1 MNPQTVF
8 CPNVE
13 CVAKG
18 QVGKGNISVHSQQ
31 EERYRCA
38 ACQQTFAA
46 TKGTIFYRLQTEP
59 ERVMQVLTLLVYGC
73 PLSAIVAAFGFDE
86 RTVKDWWG
94 KAGEHCQQVHQHQVE
109 SRQFDLGQVQA
120 DEIKAKLQGGV
131 LWIAMAIMVSTRLWL
146 GGELSPHRD
155 KALIEALAGRVR
167 KMALCRPLLVAVD
180 GLPSYVGAFYRAF
193 RTKLPRAGK
202 LGRCKLRPWPE
213 LNLVQVV
220 KQGHPAQR
228 SIQRRIVLGCAQQVT
243 ALIQLSQGRGS
254 INTAFIE
261 RLNATC
267 RQRLAHLTRRTRALA
282 GQPQTLHAGLYIWGC
297 VYNFCTYHHALRV
310 PFYLAKGQ
318 RRRRWLHR
326 TPAIA
331 AGLTDHRWAFEEL
344 FRFKVPPP
352 FWRPPKRRGRPAKA
366 TLALIQQWAS

>member
-1 MNPQTVF
+1 MCEKTF
-8 CPNVE
+8 
-13 CVAKG
+13 
-18 QVGKGNISVHSQQ
+18 SVS
-31 EERYRCA
+31 
-38 ACQQTFAA
+38 
-46 TKGTIFYRLQTEP
+46 KGTIFYQLKTEP
-59 ERVMQVLTLLVYGC
+59 QTVMLVLVLLAYGS
-73 PLSAIVAAFGFDE
+73 PVQAIVMAFGFDE
-86 RTVKDWWG
+86 RTVKEWWRR
-94 KAGEHCQQVHQHQVE
+94 AGQHCQNIHEHVVGQSQL
-109 SRQFDLGQVQA
+109 DLQQVQA
-120 DEIKAKLQGGV
+120 DEIKIKIVGGV
-131 LWIAMAIMVSTRLWL
+131 IWMAMAMMASTRLWL
-146 GGELSPHRD
+146 GGVISPHRD
-155 KALIEALAGRVR
+155 KALIRALVAQVR
-167 KMALCRPLLVAVD
+167 QIALCRPLLLAVD